1 MLASKHFSCPAKT
14 GRDFVRD
21 KENPIPAADLPQ
33 CPDIAPPPR
42 PPPPQPP
49 DMPPGP
55 PHPPRRSLHQ
65 RLHDQGRER
74 IPFGSELFFG
84 FADRALQRFF
94 LAQTLEVAKHVG
106 RSQAQHREKQ
116 TLVKTVKGL

>member
-1 MLASKHFSCPAKT
+1 MLASKHFSCPAKA
-14 GRDFVRD
+14 GGYFVSD

-33 CPDIAPPPR
+33 CPDIAPRLR
-42 PPPPQPP
+42 P
-49 DMPPGP
+49 
-55 PHPPRRSLHQ
+55 HPRRSLHQ

-94 LAQTLEVAKHVG
+94 LAQTLKVAKHVG
-106 RSQAQHREKQ
+106 RSHAQDREKE
-116 TLVKTVKGL
+116 TLVKAVKGLRIA